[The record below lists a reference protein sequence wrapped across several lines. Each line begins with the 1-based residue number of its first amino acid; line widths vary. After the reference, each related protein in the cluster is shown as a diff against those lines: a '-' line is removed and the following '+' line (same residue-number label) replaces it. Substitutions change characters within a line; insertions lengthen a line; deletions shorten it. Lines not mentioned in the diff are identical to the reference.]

1 MINFRYIFLFFLI
14 VLNLNAKDLEK
25 VSIQLDWLH
34 QFQFAGYY
42 IAKEKGFYKDE
53 GLDVDIKEFNF
64 NVDLVNDVLT
74 KKSDYAVGKSS
85 LIIDRL
91 QNRKIILLAA
101 IYQDSPMVLL
111 SLKNSNIQTPKNLK
125 DKKVMLTSD
134 AISAAAINSMIISQG
149 IKLSQINFIP
159 HSFKL
164 EDLINGTTDAMGC
177 YLSNEP
183 YILKQKGIEFNI
195 LNPSDFGFDFYGGI
209 FFTSEEELTK
219 YPLRVKKMYKATLK
233 GWQYAFKN
241 INETSKLIYNK
252 YNTQNKSL
260 ESLIYEGKILKK
272 LSKIDQGLLGN
283 LNLNKLEE
291 IKRLFLL
298 LGVSKN
304 YQDLNINDIIYNP
317 LKINFTTEEKK
328 FLENTDIKIYT
339 NTDFPPFTMKDNNS
353 IKGMEIDYWK
363 LINEKLKKEPQF
375 EIINENKTLTQKV
388 KENKNNVKFAFAN
401 YDLDKK
407 LQTTDSI
414 TKINI
419 AIATLNNKPFISS
432 PQELE
437 GRNVGISKFA
447 DYYQNLKNK
456 YPNINFVEVKNI
468 KENLEYLL
476 KGKIYASIDKL
487 PALSYHITQN
497 SLTNIKISG
506 TIGEPSNIK
515 LLVNSDNTL
524 LLNILNKVITSISQ
538 DDISMINNKY
548 YSVIYQTSID
558 YSWIYK
564 VVIPLIIIIL
574 IIIITNR
581 RLKVE
586 IKKRKIIEQ
595 ELHKIVNTDVLTNI
609 YNRRKIESLINLEIE
624 HSNKYAKDL
633 SIIFFDID
641 DFKEIN
647 DTYGH
652 KIGDKILIN
661 LSKVVSSTIR
671 KNDHFGRWGGEEFI
685 VILPNTDI
693 KKAKEIAEKIKNTIY
708 SYDFEINKN
717 ISCSFGVTQ
726 VQSNDNEDSII
737 TRVDNAMYEVKEDG
751 KNSVKVV

>member
-328 FLENTDIKIYT
+328 FLENTDIKLYT

-726 VQSNDNEDSII
+726 FQSNDNEDSII

>member
-328 FLENTDIKIYT
+328 FLENTDIKLYT

-595 ELHKIVNTDVLTNI
+595 ELHKIVNTDV
-609 YNRRKIESLINLEIE
+609 
-624 HSNKYAKDL
+624 
-633 SIIFFDID
+633 
-641 DFKEIN
+641 
-647 DTYGH
+647 
-652 KIGDKILIN
+652 
-661 LSKVVSSTIR
+661 
-671 KNDHFGRWGGEEFI
+671 
-685 VILPNTDI
+685 
-693 KKAKEIAEKIKNTIY
+693 
-708 SYDFEINKN
+708 
-717 ISCSFGVTQ
+717 
-726 VQSNDNEDSII
+726 
-737 TRVDNAMYEVKEDG
+737 
-751 KNSVKVV
+751 

>member
-328 FLENTDIKIYT
+328 FLENTDIKLYT

-652 KIGDKILIN
+652 KIGDKILID